1 MASDEEFQISDKEIK
16 KLKMDAEDVDSA
28 LRACKT
34 YLDQAENEIKK
45 LESDIQKDS
54 FGIKTA
60 AAVTGIAAVLMTG
73 GGRRIV
79 FWTHEYIIKT
89 IVDGYHLKLMHA
101 LFIIYR
107 FSQTLKRSSCLQ

>member
-1 MASDEEFQISDKEIK
+1 MASEEEFQISDKEIK

-34 YLDQAENEIKK
+34 YLDQAENEIKN
-45 LESDIQKDS
+45 LESDIQKEMNS

-60 AAVTGIAAVLMTG
+60 AAATGIGAGLMIG

-79 FWTHEYIIKT
+79 FWTHE
-89 IVDGYHLKLMHA
+89 LKQ
-101 LFIIYR
+101 
-107 FSQTLKRSSCLQ
+107 S